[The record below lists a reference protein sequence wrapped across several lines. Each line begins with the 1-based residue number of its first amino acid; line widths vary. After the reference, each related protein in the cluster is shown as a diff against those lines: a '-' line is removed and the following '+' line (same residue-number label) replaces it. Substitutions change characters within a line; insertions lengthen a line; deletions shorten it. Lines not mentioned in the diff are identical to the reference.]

1 MPQPDHPWTRTT
13 NFGAEPTS
21 LIVSHRRK
29 IRRSAVRST
38 TTIAAFSIPEFDI
51 LNGIQ
56 ARAIC
61 AAALA

>member
-29 IRRSAVRST
+29 SPKRRPINDNHRRLQHT
-38 TTIAAFSIPEFDI
+38 
-51 LNGIQ
+51 
-56 ARAIC
+56 
-61 AAALA
+61 